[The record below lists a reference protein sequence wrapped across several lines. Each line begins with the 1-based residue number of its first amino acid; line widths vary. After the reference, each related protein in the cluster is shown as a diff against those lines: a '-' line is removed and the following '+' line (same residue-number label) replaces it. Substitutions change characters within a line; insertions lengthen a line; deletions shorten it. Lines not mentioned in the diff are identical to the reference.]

1 MAEEV
6 YELAENSV
14 YWSQG
19 TREDSASCCPAMY
32 PPQCGMKLNE
42 IASQGFCL
50 YDCSE
55 LRSVA

>member
-32 PPQCGMKLNE
+32 PP
-42 IASQGFCL
+42 
-50 YDCSE
+50 
-55 LRSVA
+55 